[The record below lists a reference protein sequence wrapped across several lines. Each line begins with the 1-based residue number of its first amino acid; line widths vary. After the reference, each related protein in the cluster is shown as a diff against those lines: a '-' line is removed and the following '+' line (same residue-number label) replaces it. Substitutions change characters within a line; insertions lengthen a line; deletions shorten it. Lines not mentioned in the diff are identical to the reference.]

1 MHLKPYSMQDF
12 PPTLQKK
19 KKKLHYYVIVPPLTP
34 PPSPPPKALIVLP
47 QQKHLM
53 FYLNIMDLN
62 KPLDSWIDSRWGAF
76 PAPE

>member
-19 KKKLHYYVIVPPLTP
+19 KKNCIIMLLSH
-34 PPSPPPKALIVLP
+34 PSPRPPPPKALIVLP

-53 FYLNIMDLN
+53 FYLNIMDFN

-76 PAPE
+76 PAPD